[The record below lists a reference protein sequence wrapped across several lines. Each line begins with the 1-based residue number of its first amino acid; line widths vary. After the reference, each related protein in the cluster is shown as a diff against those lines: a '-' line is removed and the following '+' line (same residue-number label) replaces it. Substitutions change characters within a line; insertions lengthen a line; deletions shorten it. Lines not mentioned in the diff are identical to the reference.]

1 MAVPVVISRAMDIPI
16 KRITGTTFIAEIPR
30 ALGAV
35 IELRAEK
42 DRLVVK
48 TESGIP
54 FICGQTPRRAVE
66 FSRPFAQGD

>member
-1 MAVPVVISRAMDIPI
+1 MVISRTMDIPI
-16 KRITGTTFIAEIPR
+16 KRITGTTFVAEIPR
-30 ALGAV
+30 VLGAATG
-35 IELRAEK
+35 LRAEK

-54 FICGQTPRRAVE
+54 FICGQTPRKVVE

>member
-1 MAVPVVISRAMDIPI
+1 MDAPIHRRA
-16 KRITGTTFIAEIPR
+16 GTTFIAEIPA

-35 IELRAEK
+35 LKLRCEA
-42 DRLVVK
+42 DRIIAT

-54 FICGQTPRRAVE
+54 FICGQTPRKAVE